1 MCMYVAV
8 IMEDL
13 EMTKEELQRWV
24 SEILKNLGVVTPDV
38 QEKCKLLRCL
48 LEKRKTQ
55 ADRLLKL
62 CTSVAECEAIV
73 KKQYALLGWEYK
85 DDDSDD
91 DDDITCCEI
100 PCTTTQ
106 QHKVVLT
113 RTSSC
118 EIVDLL
124 QPSPEDHPCLS
135 PFLSDLEPDND
146 ANHLNY
152 SMEPSSNKRRCVTVE
167 RSPANTMDLSIS
179 SVELSQIDKA
189 TVSDATV
196 TRKPVENNT
205 QNEAKEERKLEENDI
220 VNKMKEKR
228 KTAENDTA
236 NEIKEK
242 RKLIENDTV
251 KTKPAEND
259 TANVI
264 KEKIKPIENHTV
276 NEIKEKI
283 KPAENDTESKRKEK
297 RKRAENDTA
306 SKRKK
311 KRKRA
316 ENDTASKRKKKR
328 KRAVNDTASKRKEK
342 RKRAENDITNK
353 TKENGKPTENDTTKT
368 RGRQKPTE
376 NDTTN
381 NTTEKG
387 KTEND
392 TTNTTE
398 KGKQTENDTSSNTM
412 EKKKLTEND
421 ITNRTKKNGKPTKND
436 KANNTK
442 EKLKFAENDTS
453 KAKGKKE
460 LKENDTANK
469 TKEKRKPKENDTANY
484 TKETRKVAENDSTSK
499 EIKPAKSEHTPII
512 DSSVFAP
519 TPHETLKTRPEQPEE
534 EIKVDM
540 VVLAKNK
547 NLRWHRGQIM
557 EVVMKEDGRL
567 KYKVNFEKK
576 GKSLVSGHHIA
587 FETIPKLEHLYVG
600 ARVVVKCQDDATVFR
615 PGILAELPGKK
626 NRLRFLVFLDNHKPI
641 YVGLTLFHLVCR
653 PLSEPVEDIQ
663 DKAHRSFMAQYLK
676 DWPYPHLTQYK
687 PGQTA
692 SVEFNDE
699 YHKCKVELVDSS
711 LIQVL
716 FKFDQHKEW
725 IHRGSIRL
733 EHMPRFLELR
743 RREAD
748 AGED

>member
-1 MCMYVAV
+1 
-8 IMEDL
+8 MEDL
-13 EMTKEELQRWV
+13 EMTKEELQSWV
-24 SEILKNLGVVTPDV
+24 SEILKNLGVITPDV

-62 CTSVAECEAIV
+62 CTSVAECEALV

-91 DDDITCCEI
+91 DDVITCCEI
-100 PCTTTQ
+100 PCTTTP

-152 SMEPSSNKRRCVTVE
+152 SMELSSNKRRCVTVE
-167 RSPANTMDLSIS
+167 RLPANTMNLSIS

-205 QNEAKEERKLEENDI
+205 QNEEQEERKLEENDV

-251 KTKPAEND
+251 NEIKEKTKPAEND

-264 KEKIKPIENHTV
+264 KEKRKPIENDTV

-283 KPAENDTESKRKEK
+283 KPAENDTASKRKE
-297 RKRAENDTA
+297 
-306 SKRKK
+306 
-311 KRKRA
+311 
-316 ENDTASKRKKKR
+316 KR

-342 RKRAENDITNK
+342 RKRAENDTASK
-353 TKENGKPTENDTTKT
+353 TKEKRKQTENDTTNKT
-368 RGRQKPTE
+368 NENGKPTE

-392 TTNTTE
+392 TTNNTTE

-412 EKKKLTEND
+412 EKRQLTKND
-421 ITNRTKKNGKPTKND
+421 INRTEKNGKPTEND

-453 KAKGKKE
+453 KAKEKKE
-460 LKENDTANK
+460 LKENDTAN
-469 TKEKRKPKENDTANY
+469 N
-484 TKETRKVAENDSTSK
+484 TKETRKVAENGSTSK
-499 EIKPAKSEHTPII
+499 KINPAKPEHTPII
-512 DSSVFAP
+512 DSSVFAY
-519 TPHETLKTRPEQPEE
+519 TPHETLKTRPELPEE
-534 EIKVDM
+534 EIKADM

-547 NLRWHRGQIM
+547 NLRWHRGQIV

-567 KYKVNFEKK
+567 KYKVIFEEK

-587 FETIPKLEHLYVG
+587 FETIPKLEHLYIG

-615 PGILAELPGKK
+615 PGMLAELPGKK

-663 DKAHRSFMAQYLK
+663 DKAHRSFMAQYLR

-733 EHMPRFLELR
+733 EHMSRFLELR